1 MSRFLLGL
9 LALAV
14 LILIILVWTG
24 FLSLE
29 QTRQARLPSVDFNV
43 QGGQMPAVDVDAKEV
58 TIGTREAEVPQ
69 SVDVPV
75 VNVQDGNGQR

>member
-43 QGGQMPAVDVDAKEV
+43 QGGQMPAVAVDAKEV

>member
-43 QGGQMPAVDVDAKEV
+43 QGGQMPAVAVDAKEV

-69 SVDVPV
+69 SVDV
-75 VNVQDGNGQR
+75 QDGNGQR

>member
-43 QGGQMPAVDVDAKEV
+43 QGGQMPAVAVDAKEV
-58 TIGTREAEVPQ
+58 TIGTREPEVPQ
-69 SVDVPV
+69 SVGVPV

>member
-58 TIGTREAEVPQ
+58 TIGTQDTNVQQ
-69 SVDVPV
+69 SIDVPV
-75 VNVQDGNGQR
+75 VDVQDGNGQR

>member
-43 QGGQMPAVDVDAKEV
+43 QGGQMPAVAVDAKEV
-58 TIGTREAEVPQ
+58 TIGTREAAVPQ

-75 VNVQDGNGQR
+75 VNAQDGNGQR

>member
-43 QGGQMPAVDVDAKEV
+43 QGGQLPAVAVDAKEV
-58 TIGTREAEVPQ
+58 TIGTKQAEVPQ

>member
-58 TIGTREAEVPQ
+58 TIG
-69 SVDVPV
+69 
-75 VNVQDGNGQR
+75 

>member
-29 QTRQARLPSVDFNV
+29 QTRQARLPSVDVNV
-43 QGGQMPAVDVDAKEV
+43 QGGQLPAVDVDAKEV
-58 TIGTREAEVPQ
+58 SIGTQEANVQQ

-75 VNVQDGNGQR
+75 VDVQNGNAGR